1 MKVSQRTRRKIWQ
14 NVEGWLY
21 ILPVVLGI
29 AIFTALP
36 IIYAFYCSFFD
47 TPIKPFT
54 FTGLGEF
61 VGLDNY
67 LKNFTVPTYRF
78 LFWQSMKVTFVYAL
92 IQVPLTLVLSFSLAL
107 LLNQQLKGM
116 RVFRTLFYLP
126 VLIPAVCS
134 GMLWSRITD
143 PNYGVVNGLLEGMG
157 LPEMQWFQSE
167 STAMPSLIF
176 VSLFGLGGNMIL
188 WLAQL
193 KNVPKAVYESALLD
207 GAGKARSLI
216 FITIPLCTP
225 MILYNTVM
233 GIIGVMQTY
242 AQVVTLT
249 GGAGPNYSLYFFV
262 MNIYDNRV
270 SEFGYS
276 CALSFILF
284 AIIGAL
290 TFVTMRTSKWVYYGE
305 EG

>member
-1 MKVSQRTRRKIWQ
+1 MKVSQRMRRKIWQ

-67 LKNFTVPTYRF
+67 LRNFTVPTYRF

-92 IQVPLTLVLSFSLAL
+92 IQVPLTLVLSFSLDL

-207 GAGKARSLI
+207 GAGKARRLFS
-216 FITIPLCTP
+216 ITIPLCTP

>member
-1 MKVSQRTRRKIWQ
+1 
-14 NVEGWLY
+14 
-21 ILPVVLGI
+21 
-29 AIFTALP
+29 
-36 IIYAFYCSFFD
+36 
-47 TPIKPFT
+47 
-54 FTGLGEF
+54 
-61 VGLDNY
+61 
-67 LKNFTVPTYRF
+67 
-78 LFWQSMKVTFVYAL
+78 
-92 IQVPLTLVLSFSLAL
+92 
-107 LLNQQLKGM
+107 
-116 RVFRTLFYLP
+116 
-126 VLIPAVCS
+126 
-134 GMLWSRITD
+134 MLWSRITD

-207 GAGKARSLI
+207 GAGKARRLF

>member
-1 MKVSQRTRRKIWQ
+1 MKVSQRTRRKIWH

-207 GAGKARSLI
+207 GAGKARRLF